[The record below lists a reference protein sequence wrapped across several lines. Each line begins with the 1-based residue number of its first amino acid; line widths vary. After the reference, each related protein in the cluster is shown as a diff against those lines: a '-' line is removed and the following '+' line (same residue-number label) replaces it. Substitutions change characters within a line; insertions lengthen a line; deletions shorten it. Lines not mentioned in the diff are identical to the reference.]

1 MKPKALICAGLIGL
15 ACAISASAEEE
26 TSSGAARSVIG
37 FLDPQTGALLPLM
50 ATTTSPG
57 IAAASTAVTG
67 TLKITGTVTIIS
79 SLPTTTPVTCSA
91 TAVVIADPNG
101 PISDL
106 VTSTATRSGATATC
120 TMLIPYEWLLQ
131 NVADNVILSVS
142 VSALTRVHTR
152 QLATF
157 KVPANGVVT
166 SFTFVGHL

>member
-15 ACAISASAEEE
+15 ACAISASAQEE

-37 FLDPQTGALLPLM
+37 FLDPQTGALLPM
-50 ATTTSPG
+50 MTTTSSPA

-67 TLKITGTVTIIS
+67 TLKITGTITIIS

-91 TAVVIADPNG
+91 TAVVVDANG

-106 VTSTATRSGATATC
+106 VTSSATRSGATATC
-120 TMLIPYEWLLQ
+120 TMLIPYEWILQ

-142 VSALTRVHTR
+142 VSALTRIHTR

-157 KVPANGVVT
+157 KVPANGVMT